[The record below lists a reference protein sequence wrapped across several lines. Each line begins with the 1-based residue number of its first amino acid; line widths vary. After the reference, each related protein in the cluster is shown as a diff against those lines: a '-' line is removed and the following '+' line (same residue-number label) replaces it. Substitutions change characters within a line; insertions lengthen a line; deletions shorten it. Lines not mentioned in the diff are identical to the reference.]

1 MFNDI
6 LDKKEK
12 FDGVLDKKESFYTTK
27 KSLQDSRNIC
37 FFLGG

>member
-27 KSLQDSRNIC
+27 MSL
-37 FFLGG
+37 

>member
-12 FDGVLDKKESFYTTK
+12 FDGVLDKKESFYITK
-27 KSLQDSRNIC
+27 ML
-37 FFLGG
+37 L

>member
-12 FDGVLDKKESFYTTK
+12 FDGVLDKK
-27 KSLQDSRNIC
+27 RI
-37 FFLGG
+37 FLDYKNVAIR